1 MERRA
6 QTRVLTEELIVTLT
20 LNDIQDFKDS
30 LRGKSRED
38 ASLTN
43 EEVALDI
50 QAENLKALLIVLQD
64 QRIALS
70 IDEALHADAAA
81 LSALS
86 LANQGELD
94 DHLAA
99 LALESGG
106 NLSFPTHAQR
116 FLESYQVP
124 SLVDLI
130 YDFRG
135 Y

>member
-1 MERRA
+1 M
-6 QTRVLTEELIVTLT
+6 VTLA

-30 LRGKSRED
+30 RKGKSREG
-38 ASLTN
+38 APLTN

-106 NLSFPTHAQR
+106 NLPLPTHAQR